1 MIIID
6 KYDIEEIK
14 EKLERCRN
22 IPIEDI
28 NSDNADDLADIKISR
43 RKSRKEK
50 IFDFIIVTKNLYAF
64 KVDGTLVKISF
75 SNNNRKAEDCIN
87 RVIKNRKEME
97 I

>member
-50 IFDFIIVTKNLYAF
+50 NF
-64 KVDGTLVKISF
+64 
-75 SNNNRKAEDCIN
+75 
-87 RVIKNRKEME
+87 
-97 I
+97 